1 MKVLLVRPKP
11 HPDTIGLQSIMVCEP
26 LELEYLAAVIK
37 GCHQVE
43 LVDMILEKDSL
54 EHFLVR
60 YRPDV
65 VAITAYISHVPVVKE
80 YAGVIKEFDAA
91 VTVVAGGVHAEVV
104 PEDFSDENIDYV
116 VYAKGLASFTSL
128 LEHLEAGSRVSLPG
142 VLNQGQPKVPV
153 ANRDLPTVFPDRTIT
168 AKYRDRYYYM
178 YHQPCALMK
187 TSYGCP
193 FTCNFCFCREITG
206 GSYYVRDLEEVITE
220 LLQIKEREIYIV
232 DDNFLVDPVR
242 VERFCEL
249 LRKHRLDKRFLIY
262 GRADF
267 IAEHEETI
275 ANFVQV
281 GLRAV
286 IVGVESPESSELA
299 RYNKQSSVEI
309 NEQAIAILHKY
320 QVDCYATMI
329 MGLDWKERDFDR
341 LYRWLSKNELQ
352 FVNLQPLTPMPGTIL
367 QGQYTDLLIE
377 RTDYA
382 KWDLA
387 NLVVKPTGLSVR
399 SYYFNM
405 LKVYFKITLSPKS
418 LFRNLRYGLLPN
430 LKLSLG
436 VSKISW
442 QYFRKI
448 IKG

>member
-1 MKVLLVRPKP
+1 MCGTWRRS
-11 HPDTIGLQSIMVCEP
+11 LQS
-26 LELEYLAAVIK
+26 
-37 GCHQVE
+37 
-43 LVDMILEKDSL
+43 
-54 EHFLVR
+54 
-60 YRPDV
+60 
-65 VAITAYISHVPVVKE
+65 
-80 YAGVIKEFDAA
+80 
-91 VTVVAGGVHAEVV
+91 
-104 PEDFSDENIDYV
+104 FSRL
-116 VYAKGLASFTSL
+116 K
-128 LEHLEAGSRVSLPG
+128 
-142 VLNQGQPKVPV
+142 
-153 ANRDLPTVFPDRTIT
+153 
-168 AKYRDRYYYM
+168 
-178 YHQPCALMK
+178 
-187 TSYGCP
+187 
-193 FTCNFCFCREITG
+193 
-206 GSYYVRDLEEVITE
+206 
-220 LLQIKEREIYIV
+220 IV

-442 QYFRKI
+442 
-448 IKG
+448 

>member
-80 YAGVIKEFDAA
+80 YAGEIKEFDAA
-91 VTVVAGGVHAEVV
+91 VTVVVGGVHAEVV

-116 VYAKGLASFTSL
+116 VYAKGLANFTSL

-142 VLNQGQPKVPV
+142 VLNQGRQKVAV

-178 YHQPCALMK
+178 YHQPCALLK

-206 GSYYVRDLEEVITE
+206 GSYYVRDLEEVIAE
-220 LLQIKEREIYIV
+220 ILQIKEREIYIV

-249 LRKHRLDKRFLIY
+249 LKKHRLDKRFLIY

-267 IAEHEETI
+267 IAEHEETV
-275 ANFVQV
+275 AKFVQV

-286 IVGVESPESSELA
+286 IVGVESPDSNELA
-299 RYNKQSSVEI
+299 QYNKQSSVEI
-309 NEQAIAILHKY
+309 NERAIAILHKY
-320 QVDCYATMI
+320 NVDCYATMI

-399 SYYFNM
+399 SYYFHI
-405 LKVYFKITLSPKS
+405 LKVYFKITLSPRS
-418 LFRNLRYGLLPN
+418 LFKNLRYGLLPN

-436 VSKISW
+436 VTKITW
-442 QYFRKI
+442 QYLQKV

>member
-91 VTVVAGGVHAEVV
+91 VTLVAGGVHAEVV

>member
-26 LELEYLAAVIK
+26 LELEYLAAAIK
-37 GCHQVE
+37 GRHQVE

-65 VAITAYISHVPVVKE
+65 VAVTAYISHVPVVKK
-80 YAGVIKEFDAA
+80 YAKAVKEFDTAI
-91 VTVVAGGVHAEVV
+91 TVVAGGVHAEVV
-104 PEDFSDENIDYV
+104 PEDFFDENIDYV
-116 VYAKGLASFTSL
+116 VYAKGLANFTSL
-128 LEHLEAGSRVSLPG
+128 LEQLETGSRVTLPG
-142 VLNQGQPKVPV
+142 VLKPGQPKVPV
-153 ANRDLPTVFPDRTIT
+153 DNRDLPAVFPDRTIT
-168 AKYRDRYYYM
+168 AKYRAQYYYM
-178 YHQPCALMK
+178 YHLPCALLK

-193 FTCNFCFCREITG
+193 FNCNFCFCREITG
-206 GSYYVRDLEEVITE
+206 GSYYVRDLEEVIAE

-249 LRKHRLDKRFLIY
+249 LKEYGLDKRFLIY

-275 ANFVQV
+275 AKFAQV

-286 IVGVESPESSELA
+286 IVGVESPNSSELA
-299 RYNKQSSVEI
+299 QYNKHSSVEV
-309 NEQAIAILHKY
+309 NERAIAILQKY
-320 QVDCYATMI
+320 HVDCYATMI
-329 MGLDWKERDFDR
+329 MGLGWDKRDFDR
-341 LYRWLSKNELQ
+341 LSRWLSKNKLQ
-352 FVNLQPLTPMPGTIL
+352 FVNLQPLTPMPGTSL

-399 SYYFNM
+399 RYYLHM
-405 LKVYFKITLSPKS
+405 LRVYFKITLSPRS
-418 LFRNLRYGLLPN
+418 LFKNLRYGLLPN

-436 VSKISW
+436 VTKITL
-442 QYFRKI
+442 QYLQKV